1 MRLPQFID
9 SKSSFSNCTHHL
21 NLNGNKENQ
30 LITNALIYQ
39 KVALHNGFCFQ
50 KLIATQLLP
59 INNPHTQNKKNT
71 NFPHYQ
77 LTGSSRFRLII
88 KSSKN
93 SISHQSN
100 SSLQKEFMLITNINH
115 QKKKTFFI
123 IFFHKYSKLNL
134 KRRRR
139 SVPERECDQRGQE
152 GCCRIC
158 IRKICHPIQEQ
169 KPSPCETHS
178 HKTHTTQHNT
188 TNDNNLKQHTHTRN
202 STVPCYLVY
211 KVSFLPPS
219 SLLPLLFVFF
229 FVQMIF

>member
-134 KRRRR
+134 KRR
-139 SVPERECDQRGQE
+139 SIPERECDQRGQE

-178 HKTHTTQHNT
+178 LINPHNT
-188 TNDNNLKQHTHTRN
+188 TQPTTTTFAQQPQTRN
-202 STVPCYLVY
+202 STVPCYLR
-211 KVSFLPPS
+211 
-219 SLLPLLFVFF
+219 
-229 FVQMIF
+229 I